1 MRRPLWMLLLAV
13 VASLMLVGTTL
24 ARHVPVGLVIDSVT
38 RGTLAEEVDFKLGG
52 IEVET
57 GGAVDVVVVEATFLK
72 NGGSAG
78 WHVHPGAVF
87 VVIRS
92 GTLSVWDEH
101 CNKTTYSPGETF
113 FEAGP
118 RHSMLVK
125 NQGTE
130 DATVYATFVVPV
142 GATPLS
148 VPARHRCGV
157 SG

>member
-1 MRRPLWMLLLAV
+1 MRRPLWMVMLAV
-13 VASLMLVGTTL
+13 VASLAIVGTTL
-24 ARHVPVGLVIDSVT
+24 ARHAPGGLVVDSVT
-38 RGTLAEEVDFKLGG
+38 RGTLAEDVDFKLGD

-57 GGAVDVVVVEATFLK
+57 EGPVDVVVLEATFLK

-78 WHVHPGAVF
+78 WHIHPGAVF

-101 CNKTTYSPGETF
+101 CKMTTYSPGETF

-118 RHSMLVK
+118 RHPMLVK
-125 NQGTE
+125 NEGTV
-130 DATVYATFVVPV
+130 DATVYGTFIVPV